1 MGEGHASIQKF
12 LEHALQCRPSDPLA
26 FAINFFHNE
35 QLPNRTLANA
45 LYCLPYLLHDNSK
58 FRECVSTVFWNEAR
72 ANAAA
77 EGSKPGTISV
87 ESTRGIAL
95 LLLNNHAELVSILL
109 SSLGKQKYLVY
120 DEFESLLRLCV
131 ACVHLRNKTES
142 CIAAFRRFQQGS
154 IVENTEDVLPV
165 QSFIQFMSQLEMK
178 LSEGEIYIRSDS
190 HDDMCS
196 IDLVQRSIGE
206 AIGRHSVDY
215 GDANIN
221 AKALVAAT
229 VKVYLLDAMKCL

>member
-1 MGEGHASIQKF
+1 MTESHASIQKF
-12 LEHALQCRPSDPLA
+12 LECALQCRPADPLA

-58 FRECVSTVFWNEAR
+58 FRECASTVFWNETR
-72 ANAAA
+72 ATVG
-77 EGSKPGTISV
+77 EKLKPGTISI
-87 ESTRGIAL
+87 ESTRSIAL
-95 LLLNNHAELVSILL
+95 HLLNNQADLVSILL
-109 SSLGKQKYLVY
+109 SSLGKQKCLYY
-120 DEFESLLRLCV
+120 DEFESMIRVCV

-154 IVENTEDVLPV
+154 AAENAEDILPI
-165 QSFIQFMSQLEMK
+165 QSFMQFMSQLEMK
-178 LSEGEIYIRSDS
+178 LSQGEVYIRSDS

-196 IDLVQRSIGE
+196 IDLVQRSIGG

-215 GDANIN
+215 GDANIS
-221 AKALVAAT
+221 AKALVSAT